1 MLCCTISRT
10 YIICYK
16 RDRKNITEYDEI
28 VKFLLTYN
36 SLRVRINAD
45 EIEIINKIEE
55 QK

>member
-16 RDRKNITEYDEI
+16 RNRKNITEYDEN
-28 VKFLLTYN
+28 VNFLLTYN

>member
-1 MLCCTISRT
+1 MLCCTISST

-16 RDRKNITEYDEI
+16 RNRKNITEYDES
-28 VKFLLTYN
+28 VNFLLTYN
-36 SLRVRINAD
+36 SLRVKMSVD